1 MSEVKVG
8 QVWRRKK
15 DGRGFRVEE
24 VSKSYLDGRERA
36 RLTNSRGKKP
46 GGPVLTSSM
55 GRRFDLVKEAARD
68 DS

>member
-1 MSEVKVG
+1 MPEVKVG
-8 QVWRRKK
+8 QVWRRRK
-15 DGRGFRVEE
+15 DGRRFGVEE
-24 VSKSYLDGRERA
+24 VSKNYLDGRERA

-55 GRRFDLVKEAARD
+55 VRQFDLVKEAARD